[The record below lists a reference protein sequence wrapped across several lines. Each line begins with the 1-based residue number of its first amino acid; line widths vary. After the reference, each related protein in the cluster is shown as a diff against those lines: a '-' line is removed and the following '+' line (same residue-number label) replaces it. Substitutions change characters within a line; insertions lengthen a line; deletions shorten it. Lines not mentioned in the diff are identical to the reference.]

1 MSRVKPNYREIL
13 RLSSKGLS
21 QRDIA
26 TSVAA
31 SKKTVNRILRLAK
44 EHNISWP
51 LPKSQTNDELA
62 KIFFSPAKETATSRP
77 MPNLEHI
84 HKELKRNGVNKKLL
98 WREYIEHC
106 RLSKQQPLMYSQF
119 CYYIQ
124 QDEEKRQATMHIPR
138 NPGERIEVDWAGDP
152 AYVIDRVTGKKIKAW
167 VFVAVL
173 PYSQYTFVEA
183 FTDQR
188 QKSWLRAHVD
198 MYAFFGG
205 VTKLLVPDNCKTAVI
220 RNTDWY
226 NPKLNTSYHELAT
239 YYDTVVMPARVR
251 KPKDKSSAEG
261 NVGHISTW
269 IIAALRDEQFFSLA
283 ELNAAI
289 RERVDAW
296 NHRLFQKREGSPA
309 ELFLM
314 EEKPCLADLPA
325 YPYEIAEW
333 KTATVQ
339 YNYHISVE
347 SMLYSV
353 PYEYIHKTVDIRITD
368 SLIEVFY
375 NHTRIA
381 SHPRLYGRKG
391 QYSTMQEHMPANH
404 QKFLAWNGDR
414 FRKWAESIGVST
426 YQVIDSILT
435 SHAIEQQGY
444 RSCMGLLRLGEKHGS
459 SNLED
464 ACRQALSFSS
474 YPSYKGIKNLLATK
488 KQKEPDVPKPHG
500 LTRGAAYFA
509 RRKNND

>member
-1 MSRVKPNYREIL
+1 
-13 RLSSKGLS
+13 
-21 QRDIA
+21 
-26 TSVAA
+26 
-31 SKKTVNRILRLAK
+31 
-44 EHNISWP
+44 
-51 LPKSQTNDELA
+51 
-62 KIFFSPAKETATSRP
+62 
-77 MPNLEHI
+77 
-84 HKELKRNGVNKKLL
+84 
-98 WREYIEHC
+98 
-106 RLSKQQPLMYSQF
+106 
-119 CYYIQ
+119 
-124 QDEEKRQATMHIPR
+124 
-138 NPGERIEVDWAGDP
+138 
-152 AYVIDRVTGKKIKAW
+152 
-167 VFVAVL
+167 
-173 PYSQYTFVEA
+173 
-183 FTDQR
+183 
-188 QKSWLRAHVD
+188 
-198 MYAFFGG
+198 
-205 VTKLLVPDNCKTAVI
+205 
-220 RNTDWY
+220 
-226 NPKLNTSYHELAT
+226 
-239 YYDTVVMPARVR
+239 MPARVR

-426 YQVIDSILT
+426 YQVIDSILA

>member
-21 QRDIA
+21 QQDIA

-220 RNTDWY
+220 RNTPTGIIQ
-226 NPKLNTSYHELAT
+226 N
-239 YYDTVVMPARVR
+239 
-251 KPKDKSSAEG
+251 
-261 NVGHISTW
+261 ST
-269 IIAALRDEQFFSLA
+269 R
-283 ELNAAI
+283 
-289 RERVDAW
+289 
-296 NHRLFQKREGSPA
+296 
-309 ELFLM
+309 
-314 EEKPCLADLPA
+314 
-325 YPYEIAEW
+325 
-333 KTATVQ
+333 
-339 YNYHISVE
+339 
-347 SMLYSV
+347 
-353 PYEYIHKTVDIRITD
+353 RIMNWLCTTT
-368 SLIEVFY
+368 L
-375 NHTRIA
+375 
-381 SHPRLYGRKG
+381 
-391 QYSTMQEHMPANH
+391 
-404 QKFLAWNGDR
+404 
-414 FRKWAESIGVST
+414 
-426 YQVIDSILT
+426 
-435 SHAIEQQGY
+435 
-444 RSCMGLLRLGEKHGS
+444 
-459 SNLED
+459 
-464 ACRQALSFSS
+464 
-474 YPSYKGIKNLLATK
+474 
-488 KQKEPDVPKPHG
+488 
-500 LTRGAAYFA
+500 
-509 RRKNND
+509 

>member
-1 MSRVKPNYREIL
+1 MTRVKPNYREIL

-21 QRDIA
+21 QQDVA
-26 TSVAA
+26 TSVGA
-31 SKKTVNRILRLAK
+31 SKKTVNRILHLTK
-44 EHNISWP
+44 EHNVSWP
-51 LPKSQTNDELA
+51 LPETQTNDELA
-62 KIFFSPAKETATSRP
+62 KIFFSPTKETATSRP
-77 MPNLEHI
+77 MPNFEYI
-84 HKELKRNGVNKKLL
+84 HKELQRNGVNKKLL

-124 QDEEKRQATMHIPR
+124 QDDEKRQATMHIPR
-138 NPGERIEVDWAGDP
+138 KPGERIEVDWAGDP
-152 AYVIDRVTGKKIKAW
+152 AYIIDRVTGEPTKAW

-205 VTKLLVPDNCKTAVI
+205 VSKLLVSDNCKTAVVH
-220 RNTDWY
+220 NNDWY
-226 NPKLNTSYHELAT
+226 TPKLNTSYHELAT
-239 YYDTVVMPARVR
+239 YYDTVIMPARVR

-269 IIAALRDEQFFSLA
+269 IIAALRNEQFFSLE

-289 RERVDAW
+289 RERVEAW
-296 NHRLFQKREGSPA
+296 NHRKFQKREGSPA
-309 ELFLM
+309 EIFLK

-325 YPYEIAEW
+325 YPYQIAEW
-333 KTATVQ
+333 KSATVQ

-347 SMLYSV
+347 GMLYSV
-353 PYEYIHKTVDIRITD
+353 PYEYIHKTVDVRVTD

-381 SHPRLYGRKG
+381 SHTRLYGRKG
-391 QYSTMQEHMPANH
+391 QYSTQAEHMPEDH
-404 QKFLAWNGDR
+404 RKFLSWDGDR
-414 FRKWAESIGVST
+414 FRSWAESIGANT
-426 YQVIDSILT
+426 KQVVDRILK
-435 SHAIEQQGY
+435 SYSIEQQGC
-444 RSCMGLLRLGEKHGS
+444 RSCMGLLHLADKHGKR
-459 SNLED
+459 NLEE
-464 ACRQALSFSS
+464 ACRQALAISS
-474 YPSYKGIKNLLATK
+474 YPSYKGIKNILATQK
-488 KQKEPDVPKPHG
+488 PKEPEVSRPHG